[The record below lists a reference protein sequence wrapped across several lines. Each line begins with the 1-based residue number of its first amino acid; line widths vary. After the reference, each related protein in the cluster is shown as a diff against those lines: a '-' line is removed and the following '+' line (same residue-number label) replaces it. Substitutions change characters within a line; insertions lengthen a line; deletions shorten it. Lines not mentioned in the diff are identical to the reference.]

1 MWRKPV
7 MQRIKQVCANAATPL
22 GGLSATC
29 DELDVYEFGVYTGRA
44 MRGMSHYLNDTAD
57 KDARHEAW
65 KRSNHSLEEYKRYTA
80 ADVTKIKASHHG
92 CCRRFWGF
100 DSFQGLPPDA
110 PAASNRT
117 GRGATSY
124 SSMVGAAGAFGPQ
137 SFSVAALLKL
147 TSQEAMMVRLDR
159 YLRDTRFKWI
169 PGFFNESLTPGLA
182 QERGMRPAL
191 YVDIDVDIY
200 ISSYQALDWLC
211 KHKLIRRGTI
221 IGYDDWLWGLPG
233 FKAHHGASTVPGPAK
248 DGINTRRL
256 SSLDGE
262 ARAHEEV
269 LVAKYGLKFKQ
280 LHDAAGQGGSAFIV
294 TKVPW

>member
-1 MWRKPV
+1 
-7 MQRIKQVCANAATPL
+7 
-22 GGLSATC
+22 
-29 DELDVYEFGVYTGRA
+29 
-44 MRGMSHYLNDTAD
+44 
-57 KDARHEAW
+57 
-65 KRSNHSLEEYKRYTA
+65 
-80 ADVTKIKASHHG
+80 
-92 CCRRFWGF
+92 
-100 DSFQGLPPDA
+100 
-110 PAASNRT
+110 
-117 GRGATSY
+117 
-124 SSMVGAAGAFGPQ
+124 
-137 SFSVAALLKL
+137 
-147 TSQEAMMVRLDR
+147 
-159 YLRDTRFKWI
+159 
-169 PGFFNESLTPGLA
+169 
-182 QERGMRPAL
+182 MRPAL

-248 DGINTRRL
+248 DGINTWRL

-269 LVAKYGLKFKQ
+269 LVANYGLKFKQ